1 MAEDE
6 DLLDGCGGLLDSQ
19 QTDDDE
25 TAGLRPLFPDGAAD
39 AHLAQAWRALFVGEV
54 G

>member
-6 DLLDGCGGLLDSQ
+6 DLLDGCGGLLD
-19 QTDDDE
+19 TRDFDDDE
-25 TAGLRPLFPDGAAD
+25 TAAWRPLFPSGAED
-39 AHLAQAWRALFVGEV
+39 AHLADAWQALFVGEV